1 MTTINATEP
10 VYWSGIQKL
19 ALRFF
24 LVFFIVYIILDPN
37 GFLPYADPLFNL
49 FINPFHTFIPWLAKN
64 VLHMAKPITDFTG
77 GSGDTT
83 YDYLVLLFVAILSA
97 VSAVIWS
104 VIDRKARNYNKLFY
118 WVCVIVR
125 YYVALTMLSYGFI
138 KIIKLQFGSPTPG
151 RLLESFGD
159 ASPMGLAWTY
169 MGYSTGFNYFTGI
182 AEVSCGLLL
191 FFRKTTT
198 LGAVLGVVVAGN
210 IMAINYCFDV
220 PVKLLSTMLVAMSIF
235 LLSKDALRLFNFFFF
250 NKSAPP
256 SNIDPHR
263 FKARWKN
270 ITLNTIKYVL
280 IVYVIGINLKGDI
293 EAATQYG
300 DKAPKPPLYG
310 IYDVQS
316 FVRNKDTIAPL
327 TTDTT
332 RWRKLIISYAANA
345 RIKLMNDTLKNY
357 SFKID
362 STTHS
367 IVINSYTDTLKR
379 NLFRYTEAKNGDLL
393 LKGMWDRDSLTISLK
408 KFDLNKFKLIN
419 RGFHWISET
428 PYNR

>member
-19 ALRFF
+19 LLRFF

-37 GFLPYADPLFNL
+37 GFLPYADPFFDL
-49 FINPFHTFIPWLAKN
+49 FIKPFHSFIPWLAKN
-64 VLHMAKPITDFTG
+64 MLHLAKPVAEFTG

-83 YDYLVLLFVAILSA
+83 YDNLVLLFVFVFSVI
-97 VSAVIWS
+97 SAVIWS

-118 WVCVIVR
+118 WVCVILR

-138 KIIKLQFGSPTPG
+138 KIIKLQFGSPTPL

-220 PVKLLSTMLVAMSIF
+220 PVKLLSTMLVAMSVF
-235 LLSKDALRLFNFFFF
+235 LLAKDAARLINFFFL
-250 NKSAPP
+250 NKAAPP
-256 SNIDPHR
+256 SDITPHR
-263 FKARWKN
+263 FKAKWKN

-280 IVYVIGINLKGDI
+280 IVYIVGINLYGDI
-293 EAATQYG
+293 DAATQYG

-332 RWRKLIISYAANA
+332 RWRKLIISYAGNA
-345 RIKLMNDTLKNY
+345 RIKLMNDTLKSY

-362 STTHS
+362 PKIHS
-367 IVINSYTDTLKR
+367 IVINSYIDTLKR
-379 NLFRYTEAKNGDLL
+379 NLFRYTETPNGDLQ
-393 LKGMWDRDSLTISLK
+393 LKGMWDKDSLKISLK
-408 KFDLNKFKLIN
+408 KFDLQKFRLLN
-419 RGFHWISET
+419 RGFHWISEM
-428 PYNR
+428 PYNK